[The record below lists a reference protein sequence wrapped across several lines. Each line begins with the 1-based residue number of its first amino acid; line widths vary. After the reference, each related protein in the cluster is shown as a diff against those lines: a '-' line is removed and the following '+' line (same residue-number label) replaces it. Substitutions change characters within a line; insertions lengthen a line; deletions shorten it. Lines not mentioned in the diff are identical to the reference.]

1 MNNILG
7 SNRDQI
13 ELFVGDVWENLKNLS
28 ADQINNLDLD
38 AIQVFVKQKES
49 EYKKEYKEFR
59 ECYDDWAKNIST
71 MEAHQKK
78 QIVMNKFIDIEKK
91 YRLYIKYG
99 NSWNEVPEDF
109 KDNFILA
116 SDKFDKQ
123 YDRIKKRVLEKQDVD
138 ALRKSK
144 MRQMDALWVALC
156 TRRTTKDNNPQ
167 YREGYEART
176 IEDILQEVDWN
187 IDKYVVTSINSMANP
202 KWLKLTYIQWFVN
215 LKYLLAAAK
224 KNKNRE
230 DVSMIQNTINHL
242 LESIQKLDTTKKP
255 LDGGAKELLIAIK

>member
-1 MNNILG
+1 M
-7 SNRDQI
+7 
-13 ELFVGDVWENLKNLS
+13 KNLS

-144 MRQMDALWVALC
+144 MRQMDAL
-156 TRRTTKDNNPQ
+156 
-167 YREGYEART
+167 
-176 IEDILQEVDWN
+176 
-187 IDKYVVTSINSMANP
+187 
-202 KWLKLTYIQWFVN
+202 
-215 LKYLLAAAK
+215 
-224 KNKNRE
+224 
-230 DVSMIQNTINHL
+230 
-242 LESIQKLDTTKKP
+242 
-255 LDGGAKELLIAIK
+255 